1 MRHPRPLVGDGRS
14 AIKVCVC
21 VCACIYIYATPR
33 QRRPL
38 VGDGRSAIKVKPAWT
53 VVLFRAALEGG
64 EGEGEWCVSR
74 CQMRPIAVSKK
85 AYYLEGG
92 EGEGERRHHIICVH
106 CVPVHHLDKRDL

>member
-14 AIKVCVC
+14 AIKVFVCVC
-21 VCACIYIYATPR
+21 VCVCVYATPR